1 MGDRNRA
8 RPSSNNQV
16 SSSKNFR
23 MNKSDTS
30 PKSLPAR
37 QNSNPKS
44 MNPNRQEKRNSLI
57 RNEVQDWSGHDGGG
71 SSSERK
77 NSSKKV
83 NMNHLLNC
91 TVKTREDTNGRAFTK
106 NPDGYVKRPP
116 INYVRTHGQTLLRKN
131 SAFTPKISALN
142 ADPNLHVDWKESVAA
157 VRFFEAETDKIECA
171 ICLDKPIAPR
181 STRCGHVFCFPCIL
195 HHFAVL
201 NDGNEKLKI
210 SAWHKCP
217 ICHKEVLKRKLKLAT
232 ISKEL
237 ARVHKPEIGKN
248 ISFEL
253 MNRKKGTIFAKVGS
267 EDQDDIDFGSSKLSF
282 SESCFGIINLQQELD
297 ILLEDLESLN
307 VNVAMADKLE
317 IPFYR
322 EAVNLVKEGVLEIES
337 RRQCQKESDDT
348 KHDGFEKSADA
359 DECYQYYQT
368 SNTRMFLHPI
378 NNRCLIEEFL
388 NKSVENKSVER
399 KRENSS
405 SSFKKNNEEEE
416 SSAED
421 NQEKE
426 TTDEIEVRCLPGNI
440 TGKVVEFETFQ
451 VYEDIAKKFK
461 FLNHLPEGTTVY
473 LVEVDLKSMHVQTKF
488 KDTNKDISQLIQFS
502 REAMKKVKP
511 AIDKRR
517 KLRNERKREEQSY
530 EQKYLESQMEELYLF
545 DDSQFSQ
552 LPTNHDPDFYDNSE
566 SFPGQFEPESPQQDY
581 SPPTYSA
588 TSSSSLASQM
598 KMGMSLNTTAYPAPA
613 SFGFAS
619 KMRNPGMTNPGMSL
633 LPEAS
638 ETKIKTGPVSHRPGA
653 AKEPPSCVQFVVKT
667 KKQKGGKKKHKIQ
680 QPK

>member
-1 MGDRNRA
+1 MGDRNRT

-57 RNEVQDWSGHDGGG
+57 RNEVQDWSGQDGG
-71 SSSERK
+71 SSERR

-91 TVKTREDTNGRAFTK
+91 TVKTREDTNGRAFTR
-106 NPDGYVKRPP
+106 NPEGYVKRPP

-232 ISKEL
+232 VSKEL
-237 ARVHKPEIGKN
+237 AKVHKPEIGKN

-253 MNRKKGTIFAKVGS
+253 MNRKKGTVFAEFGS
-267 EDQDDIDFGSSKLSF
+267 NDKDDQMDLGSSKLSF

-297 ILLEDLESLN
+297 ILLEDLENLN
-307 VNVAMADKLE
+307 VNIAMADKLE
-317 IPFYR
+317 IPFYK
-322 EAVNLVKEGVLEIES
+322 EAINLVEESVLEIES
-337 RRQCQKESDDT
+337 KRQSQKVSVDA
-348 KHDGFEKSADA
+348 KLDGFEKSITA
-359 DECYQYYQT
+359 DECFQYYQT
-368 SNTRMFLHPI
+368 SNTRMFLHPV

-388 NKSVENKSVER
+388 NKPIDRKAKNHVETTAEGNQDG
-399 KRENSS
+399 
-405 SSFKKNNEEEE
+405 KNQDEEEVT
-416 SSAED
+416 AED
-421 NQEKE
+421 
-426 TTDEIEVRCLPGNI
+426 TGVRSLPKQI

-473 LVEVDLKSMHVQTKF
+473 LVEVDLKSMHVQTKY
-488 KDTNKDISQLIQFS
+488 KDTNKDISQLIMFS

-552 LPTNHDPDFYDNSE
+552 LPQNYDPDFYDNSE
-566 SFPGQFEPESPQQDY
+566 SFPGQFETESPQQDY

-598 KMGMSLNTTAYPAPA
+598 KMGMSLNTNAYPAPA

-619 KMRNPGMTNPGMSL
+619 KMRNPGMRNTGMSL

-638 ETKIKTGPVSHRPGA
+638 ETKINTGPASHRPSA